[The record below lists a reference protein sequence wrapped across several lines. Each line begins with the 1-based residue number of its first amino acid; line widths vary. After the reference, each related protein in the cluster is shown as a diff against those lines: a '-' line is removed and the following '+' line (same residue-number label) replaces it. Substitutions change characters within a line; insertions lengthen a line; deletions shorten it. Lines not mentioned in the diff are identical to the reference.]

1 MKLPLLTISA
11 VVLLIA
17 LPVRAEDDVDRFA
30 KHVKTSPAELRAAG
44 AAKALS
50 GDPGLRRAF
59 LLETA
64 QKAPPHA
71 AALPLLVH
79 LAQQDEDPKVRLAA
93 LKLVGHVG
101 VVCDRDALR
110 AIFFPELRRR
120 MTVEKAGPEERAA
133 LEETI
138 RLARFFKLDQE
149 VSRDLDSVYKGSDF
163 VLRSIAFQALAELAE
178 PSLDEKLVR
187 PACFTVLDATAGF
200 SVFDRRCALREIAKR
215 QDKNALARATAALGE
230 GPLAIEAAS
239 AFGELGDARGLD
251 ALRGIDRTASHGL
264 RAEAFRARA
273 RLDDARLPDE
283 LAAFLGDDNA
293 GLLERLIESLG
304 EMRSDAPKK
313 LLESLAQGKLPAARE
328 ERRVLEHHEDELE
341 KERRRFKR
349 AAGLAL
355 LARGEAPGL
364 DVVKAELASKDF
376 GQGELEGLAAKVMR
390 LPHATGLV
398 VTVLE
403 DARFGDTARL
413 LAAGRAGE
421 EKLADALPLLEKIAA
436 DETLPVRL
444 RLEARASRYELG
456 AKDALG
462 DLLGFMKDHD
472 DVVRND
478 EEPTLVDS
486 KVKLHRY
493 AGSALVP
500 FVERLEKKK
509 EEASLEVFLELL
521 APETAPIGTA
531 APAKP
536 AAGKT
541 DGKTD
546 GKTVSKPAAKQDP
559 KPSPGARRA
568 RDQFL
573 RARAVVAAARVAG
586 PKAAKVLARG
596 LADPMS
602 EVRAAALREIG
613 RLSGKFTLPLGADA
627 SEETKATKLA
637 QAWLGQQGE

>member
-1 MKLPLLTISA
+1 MSRARLALVA
-11 VVLLIA
+11 VVFLA
-17 LPVRAEDDVDRFA
+17 APVRADDDIDRFA
-30 KHVKTSPAELRAAG
+30 KHYKTSAAELRAAG

-50 GDPGLRRAF
+50 SDPALRRQF

-64 QKAPPHA
+64 QAAPPRA

-93 LKLVGHVG
+93 LKLTGHVG

-120 MTVEKAGPEERAA
+120 MAVEKAGPEERAA
-133 LEETI
+133 LEETV

-149 VSRDLDSVYKGSDF
+149 VSRDLDSVFKGTDF

-200 SVFDRRCALREIAKR
+200 SVFDRRCALREIARR

-230 GPLAIEAAS
+230 GPLAIEAA
-239 AFGELGDARGLD
+239 AALGELGDARGLE

-273 RLDDARLPDE
+273 RLDDSRLPDE
-283 LAAFLGDDNA
+283 LASMLEDDNA
-293 GLLERLIESLG
+293 GLLERLVESLG
-304 EMRSDAPKK
+304 AMRSDAPRK

-376 GQGELEGLAAKVMR
+376 AQGELEGLATKVMR

-398 VTVLE
+398 VTVL
-403 DARFGDTARL
+403 DDPRFGDTARL

-421 EKLADALPLLEKIAA
+421 ERLADALPLLEKIAA

-444 RLEARASRYELG
+444 RFEARASRYELG
-456 AKDALG
+456 AKGALS
-462 DLLGFMKDHD
+462 DLLGFLKDKD
-472 DVVRND
+472 DAVHND
-478 EEPTLVDS
+478 EEPMLVDW
-486 KVKLHRY
+486 KVKLRRY

-509 EEASLEVFLELL
+509 EESSLEVFFELL

-531 APAKP
+531 APAKAP
-536 AAGKT
+536 A
-541 DGKTD
+541 GKTD
-546 GKTVSKPAAKQDP
+546 GKTVSKPGAPTKDP
-559 KPSPGARRA
+559 KQNPPSRRA

-573 RARAVVAAARVAG
+573 RARVVVAAARVAG
-586 PKAAKVLARG
+586 PKAARVIARG

-627 SEETKATKLA
+627 AEEAKAAKLA
-637 QAWLGQQGE
+637 QAWLRQQGAWPCE